1 MGSMS
6 SHITTGLAWR
16 EWKKRCAADLCEPE
30 IAGMLHRFGALR
42 FASMLKRVTSDAERN
57 SVDGSRGWHLLETYA
72 RVSSTREGKRYKDWL
87 FARADLQGERW
98 LALIESGAS
107 LLMREVVRHY
117 LREESAP
124 AFMVSLNMKID
135 RDIQSVSG
143 TDGLSLEDLL
153 PGQMDP
159 LDEIET
165 REWNNLARSL
175 AGSVILSMSLIEK
188 VAVAA
193 RAQGVPLSDP
203 RVIKIAGC
211 SRSQLYAA
219 YGECV
224 ERVARALKREHPAEE
239 AARLIQGARL
249 VLDHLEKIIAREFS
263 GENKPAHSFTFI

>member
-1 MGSMS
+1 MSSVS
-6 SHITTGLAWR
+6 SHITTELAWR

-30 IAGMLHRFGALR
+30 IGGMLHRFGALR

-57 SVDGSRGWHLLETYA
+57 SVDGSHGWHLLETYS

-87 FARADLQGERW
+87 FARADLQADRW
-98 LALIESGAS
+98 LESIESGAS

-124 AFMVSLNMKID
+124 AFMVSLNKKID

-143 TDGLSLEDLL
+143 TAGPSLEDLL
-153 PGQMDP
+153 PGQIDP
-159 LDEIET
+159 LDDIEA
-165 REWNNLARSL
+165 REWNDLARSL

-188 VAVAA
+188 VAVWA

-203 RVIKIAGC
+203 RVIKLAAC

-224 ERVARALKREHPAEE
+224 ERIARTLKREHPDEE

-249 VLDHLEKIIAREFS
+249 VLDHLEKFIAREFS
-263 GENKPAHSFTFI
+263 EENKPAHSFTFV